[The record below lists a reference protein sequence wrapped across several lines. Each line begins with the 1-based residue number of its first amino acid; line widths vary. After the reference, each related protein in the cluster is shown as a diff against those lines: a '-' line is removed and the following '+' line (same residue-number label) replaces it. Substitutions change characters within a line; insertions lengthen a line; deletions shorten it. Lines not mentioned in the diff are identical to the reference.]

1 MKPPP
6 AETRSRRQ
14 ALVTRFEAAGIDALL
29 VTSLPSVRYLTGFTG
44 SSGVCL
50 ITGGEATLFTD
61 PRYTTQ
67 ARAEVSCR
75 VKITKGKAMMT
86 AVVER
91 AKAEKSRK
99 LGFASGLMTHSV
111 HAFLRKELPLRTELV
126 PADGLV
132 EALRMVKSPSE
143 AALIRQAV
151 ETNSR
156 AFERALTRLKPGM
169 TEGGLAAEIDYEM
182 RQQGAEG
189 VCFETIVAS
198 GERAALPHARPSRA
212 QVQPDRLLLVDMGA
226 CQEGYASDMT
236 RTVGIGK
243 PPRRLRA
250 AYEAVLE
257 AQLAAIDAVRP
268 GVTVEQVDRA
278 ARKVLRQ
285 HGLEKAFVHSL
296 GHGLGL
302 EIHEGPRLGRGEKVK
317 LEPGMAITIEPGV
330 YLPGDYGIRIED
342 TVLVTAS
349 GVEVLTP
356 TPKAFQT
363 YL

>member
-1 MKPPP
+1 MKPP
-6 AETRSRRQ
+6 AETRLRRQ
-14 ALVTRFEAAGIDALL
+14 ALVARFGEVDALL

-44 SSGVCL
+44 SSGFCL
-50 ITGGEATLFTD
+50 VTAGESTLFTD

-75 VKITKGKAMMT
+75 VKITKGKAMLA

-91 AKAEKSRK
+91 VKALGVRK
-99 LGFASGLMTHSV
+99 LGFSANLMSFGT
-111 HAFLRKELPLRTELV
+111 HAFLRKELPLGTELV
-126 PADGLV
+126 AADGVV
-132 EALRMVKSPSE
+132 ETLRMVKSPAE
-143 AALIRQAV
+143 VDLIRRAV

-156 AFERALTRLKPGM
+156 AFARALKTLKAGM
-169 TEGGLAAEIDYEM
+169 TEGDLAAEIDYQM

-198 GERAALPHARPSRA
+198 GERAALPHARPTRA
-212 QVQPDRLLLVDMGA
+212 AIQPDRLLLIDMGA
-226 CQEGYASDMT
+226 CQDGYASDMT
-236 RTVGIGK
+236 RTVGVGK
-243 PPRRLRA
+243 PSRRLRA
-250 AYEAVLE
+250 AYGAVLE
-257 AQLAAIDAVRP
+257 SQLAAIDAIRP
-268 GVTVEQVDRA
+268 GVTVEKVDRA
-278 ARKVLRQ
+278 ARKILRQ

-302 EIHEGPRLGRGEKVK
+302 EIHEGPRLGRGEKTK

-342 TVLVTAS
+342 TVLVTAT
-349 GVEVLTP
+349 GAEVLTP